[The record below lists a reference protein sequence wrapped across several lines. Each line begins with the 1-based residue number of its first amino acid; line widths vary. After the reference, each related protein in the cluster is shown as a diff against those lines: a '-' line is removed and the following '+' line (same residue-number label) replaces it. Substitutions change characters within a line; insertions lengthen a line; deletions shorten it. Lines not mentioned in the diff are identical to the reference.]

1 MLDRKSKVFF
11 SIFFGLILISLVNTY
26 YRLEVL
32 KDFHAFTEDE
42 DIPRAVD
49 FYLNLV
55 DQL

>member
-1 MLDRKSKVFF
+1 MLDRKSKIFF
-11 SIFFGLILISLVNTY
+11 SIFFGLILISVAVTY
-26 YRLEVL
+26 YRLEIL
-32 KDFHAFTEDE
+32 EDFHAFTEDE